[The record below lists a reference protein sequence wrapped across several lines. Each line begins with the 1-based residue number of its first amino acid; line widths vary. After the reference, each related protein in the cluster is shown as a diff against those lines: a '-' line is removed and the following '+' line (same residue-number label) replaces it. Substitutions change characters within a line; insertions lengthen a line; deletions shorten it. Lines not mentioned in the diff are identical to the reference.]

1 MIEWHDCGLQ
11 LKMLFHQFWQDAG
24 DWHWIKMIREKF
36 WEWLISIRKKKLMK
50 DFRNIQLQ
58 LSWGEEA
65 AAKWRHWHLSKES
78 GFALLLPLNFQKSC
92 TRWYGKYPII
102 HRVWYIPSGAELL
115 SSTVS
120 AADFLPEEKL
130 GVVDQSALELPQSDC
145 RTQLEKLDLNTSQ

>member
-1 MIEWHDCGLQ
+1 MTVITAENVVPSILARCWRLTLNQDDSWKILRVTD
-11 LKMLFHQFWQDAG
+11 FHQ
-24 DWHWIKMIREKF
+24 
-36 WEWLISIRKKKLMK
+36 KKSMK
-50 DFRNIQLQ
+50 YFRNIQLQ

-78 GFALLLPLNFQKSC
+78 GFALLLLLMVQKSC

-115 SSTVS
+115 SSTVW
-120 AADFLPEEKL
+120 ATDFLPEEKL

-145 RTQLEKLDLNTSQ
+145 RSQLES